1 MSLHLPT
8 LFTLVA
14 AGAAMLAILLAIAQQ
29 GPLRDELAIRDWS
42 RGSWA
47 LAVSYA
53 AILGREWL
61 PLPVSLLVG
70 NLGSELALTFY
81 ASALHRFLRG
91 GPPPRWLWS
100 LLGSQALVLLLVL
113 PAEQATRVTLV
124 TASHVLLVLPSLWWL
139 HRAGQRPESLMRA
152 VSVTLMI
159 AEACLVFR
167 LLDSILYPDLYM
179 DALAGGWRQSVAY
192 VAAYIFL
199 LGSGY
204 GFALAHLE
212 RSVRRLQHMA
222 HTDALTGC
230 LNRRAAD
237 ARFEAMLIAAQQAGR
252 SVALLLLD
260 LDHFKRINDGHGHR
274 SGDLALQQV
283 AAAARAQLPG
293 DQPLARLGG
302 EEFGLMLPD
311 CDAAAARRCAEGL
324 RAAVQALEVH
334 DETGQRLG
342 LTVSVGVAVAV
353 PPGAED
359 PQRLLAGLFRRADEA
374 LYQAKAL
381 GRNRVE
387 CAEAEVTVVVASA

>member
-1 MSLHLPT
+1 
-8 LFTLVA
+8 
-14 AGAAMLAILLAIAQQ
+14 MLAILLAIAQR
-29 GPLRDELAIRDWS
+29 GPLRDDLAIQDWS
-42 RGSWA
+42 WGSWA
-47 LAVSYA
+47 MALGYA
-53 AILGREWL
+53 AVLGREWL
-61 PLPVSLLVG
+61 PLPLWFLLG
-70 NLGSELALTFY
+70 NLGTELALTCY

-91 GPPPRWLWS
+91 QPPPNWLWG
-100 LLGSQALVLLLVL
+100 LLASQVLVLLAV
-113 PAEQATRVTLV
+113 PQAESALRVTLV
-124 TASHVLLVLPSLWWL
+124 SGSHVLLILPGLWWL
-139 HRAGQRPESLMRA
+139 HRAGPRPESLMRA
-152 VSVTLMI
+152 VSGTLMI
-159 AEACLVFR
+159 AEVFVLFR
-167 LLDSILYPDLYM
+167 TLDSAWHPELYQVMKAND
-179 DALAGGWRQSVAY
+179 WRQGISF

-237 ARFEAMLIAAQQAGR
+237 AHFEALLISAQQAGR
-252 SVALLLLD
+252 PVALLLLD

-283 AAAARAQLPG
+283 AAAAQAALRDEPPGPWWAAQSAEPSEG
-293 DQPLARLGG
+293 RPLARLGG

-311 CDAAAARRCAEGL
+311 CDAAAARRCAERL
-324 RAAVQALEVH
+324 RAVVQALAVR
-334 DETGQRLG
+334 DESGQRLT
-342 LTVSVGVAVAV
+342 LTVSIGVAVAIA
-353 PPGAED
+353 PQGED
-359 PQRLLAGLFRRADEA
+359 PQRLLAGLYRRADAA